1 MTLLLNNHMIR
12 EKTTTYDWIKL
23 YAYFSYFAFYDYFFV
38 SFNIENSDIPRMYDF
53 STLNYLLVE
62 KDNDI

>member
-1 MTLLLNNHMIR
+1 MIR

-38 SFNIENSDIPRMYDF
+38 SSNIENSDIPRMYDF

>member
-1 MTLLLNNHMIR
+1 MIR

-38 SFNIENSDIPRMYDF
+38 SCNIENSDILIENEISIYDF
-53 STLNYLLVE
+53 STLNYLLFE